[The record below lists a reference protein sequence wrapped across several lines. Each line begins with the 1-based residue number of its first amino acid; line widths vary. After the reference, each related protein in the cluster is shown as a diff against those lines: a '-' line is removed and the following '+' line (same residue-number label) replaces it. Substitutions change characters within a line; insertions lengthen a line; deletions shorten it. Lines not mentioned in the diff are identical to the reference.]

1 MASSRDQFA
10 VYDVRR
16 PATSPAILTFGYDLA
31 RRFSG
36 LPVSPCP
43 LSACDADTPPTAH
56 RSSKGAL
63 VSTNMGRYIRGDQR
77 DTIFAFPDHA
87 QGVK

>member
-31 RRFSG
+31 RRF
-36 LPVSPCP
+36 LCPCRLP
-43 LSACDADTPPTAH
+43 LSARDADTPATAH

-63 VSTNMGRYIRGDQR
+63 VSTNMGRYIRGDQC